1 MRIEISNEGRVIAW
15 SADDL
20 YNEQMFDVPNDT
32 LPEDFEENAFF
43 YIYKDGTFV
52 FDPAFKEGAE
62 HEQKVVE
69 IRNHREQIC
78 FPIINRGQAWY
89 WQLTDEQKK
98 DLSEWYQAW
107 LDATDTMTEPPM
119 PEWLERTV

>member
-1 MRIEISNEGRVIAW
+1 MRIEVGESGRVVQW
-15 SADDL
+15 SHDD
-20 YNEQMFDVPNDT
+20 YMNELLFDISDSIVPD
-32 LPEDFEENAFF
+32 DFEENAFF

-52 FDPAFKEGAE
+52 FDPAFKEETE

-89 WQLTDEQKK
+89 WQLTDEQKQ
-98 DLSEWYQAW
+98 DLAEWYQAW